1 VKCHDWNSIIYAF
14 CNAGRLEDSKRTFR
28 RMTFL
33 QFEPNDQTF
42 LSLINGYV
50 TADKYFGALMLWNEV
65 KQKFSPDIEKGIE
78 FDHSLVMLS
87 YLLW

>member
-1 VKCHDWNSIIYAF
+1 
-14 CNAGRLEDSKRTFR
+14 
-28 RMTFL
+28 
-33 QFEPNDQTF
+33 
-42 LSLINGYV
+42 
-50 TADKYFGALMLWNEV
+50 LMLWNEV

>member
-1 VKCHDWNSIIYAF
+1 
-14 CNAGRLEDSKRTFR
+14 
-28 RMTFL
+28 
-33 QFEPNDQTF
+33 
-42 LSLINGYV
+42 V

-65 KQKFSPDIEKGIE
+65 KQKFSPDIEKGTE